1 MPKLDQIWAK
11 YAGTCGIL
19 DRRPSFRFD
28 PDFYGSRHPALAGD
42 VAALERH
49 YRDYGSAAGYIP
61 NYYQDVRN
69 YDSRID
75 DVLAE
80 LVIEPDLRDLM
91 LAGEPG
97 SPELAFELIHLGA
110 PVDAQIS
117 DFSMTAYLDLHPD
130 IAQVQ
135 VDPLMHYLCHGR
147 NEIGRRTLRDIR
159 ESHYSGPRSFIPGR
173 PTCLLAIHEMSRTG
187 APMVARDLAREAA
200 RDHNVIVASLRGG
213 QLLDDF
219 RAVACDVVITER
231 PLEDF
236 RYFAGEAFGKIDF
249 AIINSVVGVP
259 FVPLLVA
266 RDIPFAAYIHEYAY
280 YIFPVQAS
288 RDLGLFSDLLV
299 FSSDHVRDSWSGRLA
314 DITFDM
320 ARDSAVVPQRPLSFR
335 SVSPDDVAAARRR
348 LSELLGRDLSAA
360 RLICGAGHLQWRK
373 GTDIFAM
380 TAQICRSR
388 DPDAVFVW
396 IGDGLDFE
404 DVHFGVWMHHHM
416 GRIGANVPGGTLHF
430 LPAGKAYPDVLA
442 AADAMFMS
450 SRSDPLPNVVFDAMA
465 KGCRV
470 VLFDGGSGFGD
481 PVYRSLDAITAVEYG
496 NPEAAAAE
504 LLSLPRKAIRAVD
517 GPEREIGRL
526 PEGVFARLRGD
537 LQARLAAH
545 RYFVRGASEIDE
557 PVLYTRHDRDR
568 PLRIREREKMMRL
581 GRRLV
586 WRDTDEVAAMLER
599 SGNWVHRHCRL
610 APHATVPTPVAP
622 QDFGVHIHARTTDDL
637 TGELRSRMLYRLA
650 ARLVITADTDK
661 KRDEVERIAHRAG
674 IPADCRLVADRGRD
688 VLPFLDLIRSDSEL
702 PGIWCHLTL
711 QRPAGATEAEQ
722 RRALDLVLGGEGEVS
737 EAMTRICEPEVGLV
751 AALDPWFGAWNG
763 ARALLPR
770 FADRLPGP
778 MPQNPLVYPR
788 SGVFWVK
795 RSVVEA
801 VSALFG
807 PDYPWPNEPIPF
819 DGTEIHLIERLWPA
833 MAAGCGLDSVFLHG
847 ATART
852 S

>member
-1 MPKLDQIWAK
+1 MPTLDAIWTR
-11 YAGTCGIL
+11 YAEPAGL
-19 DRRPSFRFD
+19 AARRPSFRFD
-28 PDFYGSRHPALAGD
+28 PVYYHSRHPSLPEAPQALDEHFRSAG
-42 VAALERH
+42 A
-49 YRDYGSAAGYIP
+49 AAGLFP
-61 NYYQDVRN
+61 TYYRELCNHDPAI
-69 YDSRID
+69 DSG
-75 DVLAE
+75 LME
-80 LVIEPDLRDLM
+80 LVIDTELHRLM
-91 LAGEPG
+91 LEG
-97 SPELAFELIHLGA
+97 SPDAYELAFELIHLGA
-110 PVDAQIS
+110 PIDAEVS
-117 DFSMTAYLDLHPD
+117 DFSMKAYLEWNPD
-130 IAQVQ
+130 IDRARM
-135 VDPLMHYLCHGR
+135 DPLMHYLCHGR

-159 ESHYSGPRSFIPGR
+159 QSHYSGQRAFIPGR
-173 PTCLLAIHEMSRTG
+173 PTCLLAMHEMSRTG
-187 APMVARDLAREAA
+187 APIVARDLAREAA

-219 RAVACDVVITER
+219 RAVACEVVITER

-236 RYFAGEAFGKIDF
+236 RYFAGEAFGKIEF

-266 RDIPFAAYIHEYAY
+266 REIPFATYVHEYAY
-280 YIFPVQAS
+280 YIFPTQAS

-320 ARDSAVVPQRPLSFR
+320 ARDCAVVPQRPLSFR
-335 SVSPDDVAAARRR
+335 SVEPDEVAAARRR
-348 LSELLGRDLSAA
+348 LSELLGRDLSGA

-416 GRIGANVPGGTLHF
+416 GRVGANVPGGNLHF

-481 PVYRSLDAITAVEYG
+481 PVYRSLDAITAVEYA

-504 LLSLPRKAIRAVD
+504 LMSLPRKAVRASD
-517 GPEREIGRL
+517 EPEREIGRL
-526 PEGVFARLRGD
+526 PEGVFARLRSG
-537 LQARLAAH
+537 LHARLAAQ

-568 PLRIREREKMMRL
+568 PLRVREREKMMRL

-586 WRDTDEVAAMLER
+586 WRGADEIAAMLDR
-599 SGNWVHRHCRL
+599 SDNWVHRHCRL
-610 APHATVPTPVAP
+610 APHATVPTPVVP
-622 QDFGVHIHARTTDDL
+622 KDFGVHIHARTTDDL
-637 TGELRSRMLYRLA
+637 TGELRGRMVYRLA
-650 ARLVITADTDK
+650 KRLVITADSDK
-661 KRDEVERIAHRAG
+661 KRGEVERILRREG
-674 IPADCRLVADRGRD
+674 FRADCVLVADHGRD

-702 PGIWCHLTL
+702 PDIWCHVPL
-711 QRPAGATEAEQ
+711 QRHSGATEAEM
-722 RRALDLVLGGEGEVS
+722 RRALGLLLGDGAAVS
-737 EAMTRICEPEVGLV
+737 EAITRIGEPEVGLV

-778 MPQNPLVYPR
+778 MPENPLVYPR
-788 SGVFWVK
+788 GNAFWVK
-795 RSVVEA
+795 RPVVEA

-807 PDYPWPNEPIPF
+807 PDYPWPNEPIPC